1 MTGKLVYL
9 ARRNPALTREQFA
22 RRWVKHAANVSA
34 GAPEALTE
42 IRMASYCLVDS
53 GAEYDGVGLLS
64 LKSLNSI
71 PTMHRALV
79 GTEVSLADELRTF
92 SGFVKDFTVYCDEEV
107 LRDAP
112 PTTHAVLH
120 FVRRS
125 ASIGPSAYAAT
136 WRDYARELE
145 ESLDGTLCRHVLNH
159 VIAPA
164 PPGYGFD
171 GVHELWCESSQYAAA
186 IAAALDRLRPEVAEW
201 QSRSTGVVLSAETI
215 LSWPQAQLHGR

>member
-9 ARRNPALTREQFA
+9 ARRNPALTHEEFS
-22 RRWVKHAANVSA
+22 RRWVKHATNVSA

-42 IRMASYCLVDS
+42 IRMARYCLVDS

-64 LKSLNSI
+64 LESLNSI

-107 LRDAP
+107 LRDAA

-125 ASIGPSAYAAT
+125 ASIGPSAFAAA
-136 WRDYARELE
+136 WCDYARGLE
-145 ESLDGTLCRHVLNH
+145 QSLDGTLSRHVLNH

-171 GVHELWCESSQYAAA
+171 GVHELWCESSQGAAA
-186 IAAALDRLRPEVAEW
+186 IVAELDRLRPEVKHW
-201 QSRSTGVVLSAETI
+201 QSPRTGVVLSTESI
-215 LSWPQAQLHGR
+215 LSWP

>member
-9 ARRNPALTREQFA
+9 ARRNPALTHEEFA
-22 RRWVKHAANVSA
+22 RRWLKHATNVSA

-42 IRMASYCLVDS
+42 IRMARYCLVEA

-64 LKSLNSI
+64 LESLNSI

-92 SGFVKDFTVYCDEEV
+92 STFVKDFTVYCDEQV

-112 PTTHAVLH
+112 PTTHAVLN

-125 ASIGPSAYAAT
+125 ASIGPTAYAAA
-136 WRDYARELE
+136 WHVYARELE
-145 ESLDGTLCRHVLNH
+145 QSLGGTLSRHVLNH

-164 PPGYGFD
+164 PAGYGFD
-171 GVHELWCESSQYAAA
+171 GVHELWCESSQGAAA
-186 IAAALDRLRPEVAEW
+186 IVAELDRLRPEVAEW
-201 QSRSTGVVLSAETI
+201 QSPRTGVVLSTESI
-215 LSWPQAQLHGR
+215 LSWP

>member
-9 ARRNPALTREQFA
+9 ARRNPVLTHEEFA
-22 RRWVKHAANVSA
+22 RRWVKHAKNVSA
-34 GAPEALTE
+34 GAPEAIIE
-42 IRMASYCLVDS
+42 IRMARYCLVDS

-64 LKSLNSI
+64 LESLNSI
-71 PTMHRALV
+71 PSMHRALV

-107 LRDAP
+107 LHDAA

-120 FVRRS
+120 FIRRS
-125 ASIGPSAYAAT
+125 ASIGPSAFAAA
-136 WRDYARELE
+136 WRDYACDLE
-145 ESLDGTLCRHVLNH
+145 QSFDGTLSRHVLDH

-171 GVHELWCESSQYAAA
+171 GVHELWCESSQGAAA
-186 IAAALDRLRPEVAEW
+186 IVAELDRLRPEVAEW
-201 QSRSTGVVLSAETI
+201 QSPRTGVILPTESI
-215 LSWPQAQLHGR
+215 LSWP

>member
-9 ARRNPALTREQFA
+9 ARRNPVLTHEEFA
-22 RRWVKHAANVSA
+22 DRWVKHAANVSA
-34 GAPEALTE
+34 GAPEALSE
-42 IRMASYCLVDS
+42 IRMARYCLAEA

-64 LKSLNSI
+64 LESLNSI

-92 SGFVKDFTVYCDEEV
+92 STFVKNFTVYCDEQV

-125 ASIGPSAYAAT
+125 ASIGPSAYAAA

-145 ESLDGTLCRHVLNH
+145 QALNRTLSRHVLNH

-171 GVHELWCESSQYAAA
+171 GVHELWCESSKDAAA
-186 IAAALDRLRPEVAEW
+186 IAAELDRLRPEVAEW
-201 QSRSTGVVLSAETI
+201 QSPRTGVVLSTESI
-215 LSWPQAQLHGR
+215 LSWP